1 MADNLN
7 PSTMEMKT
15 MLNTRSPLGS
25 SIDRMLTLNRALD
38 QAFGGAG
45 GNRVWV
51 PAMDVAERRD
61 AYIVHAELPGVSP
74 DQVDVSFEQNVLTIR
89 GSKPSSFNTSEG
101 ELRLFAAERVHGG
114 FERAVRLPEFVDADR
129 IEATF
134 SNGLLTV
141 TVPKAK
147 AAQLRK
153 ITITPGNGAETAQ
166 AQQIGEPGA

>member
-1 MADNLN
+1 M
-7 PSTMEMKT
+7 M
-15 MLNTRSPLGS
+15 NTRSPLGS

-38 QAFGGAG
+38 QAFGGAAAG
-45 GNRVWV
+45 ARVWV

-61 AYIVHAELPGVSP
+61 AYVVHAELPGVSP

-89 GSKPSSFNTSEG
+89 GSKPASYNSANDG

-114 FERAVRLPEFVDADR
+114 FERAVRLPEFVDAER
-129 IEATF
+129 IEASF
-134 SNGLLTV
+134 ANGLLTV

-153 ITITPGNGAETAQ
+153 ITVNVAAPAEPQQ
-166 AQQIGEPGA
+166 AINEKNS